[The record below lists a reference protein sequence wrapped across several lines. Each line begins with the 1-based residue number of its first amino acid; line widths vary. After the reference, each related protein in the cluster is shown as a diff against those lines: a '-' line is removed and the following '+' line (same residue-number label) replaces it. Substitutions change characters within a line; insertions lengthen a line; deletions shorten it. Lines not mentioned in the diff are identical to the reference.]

1 MCFIVKSI
9 NDKELIELLMSG
21 VASKNDLA
29 LAYLYK
35 KNYRMVASYIQRNSG
50 TAPDAEDVF
59 QDSMIVLYNQVKRGS
74 FRVESS
80 LGTYLYG
87 IAKNI
92 WYKRLRKAGRETELT
107 IEHESIVS
115 EESHLKVLEQT
126 DKSNLIAALL
136 EELGEKCKE
145 VLLLY
150 YFEKLR
156 LRDIADRMNWGSEQV
171 AKNNKA
177 RCMKKMRELV
187 GNHPNLKVD
196 LR

>member
-1 MCFIVKSI
+1 MKSI

-50 TAPDAEDVF
+50 TAHDAEDVF

>member
-50 TAPDAEDVF
+50 TAHDAEDVF

>member
-1 MCFIVKSI
+1 MKSI